1 MTDQDRRQPTPI
13 DAEEYERFR
22 QFVRD
27 VHGTVRGNLATELEN
42 ALRQY
47 RTSYYGEDRLLK
59 IEEDIA
65 TMKQMIADAEADG
78 GSIPSGVSD
87 PSPTPSE
94 GESTRPRRTER
105 PAPNQ
110 PRQSKIDYLIGE
122 LVADTEATRDAGL
135 TTRPQIR
142 ALIESEYNFAD
153 DTTTSYVETIAERLD
168 AKPHPEKPHVV
179 AWGERYDEMI
189 DALREDAA
197 GELHDLDDAEADD
210 RL

>member
-78 GSIPSGVSD
+78 GSTEAAVAD
-87 PSPTPSE
+87 PAPTPSE

-110 PRQSKIDYLIGE
+110 PRQSKINYLIGE

-153 DTTTSYVETIAERLD
+153 DTTTSYVETIVERLD